1 MKQRWLDDSGAALVT
16 VLMIVAVMAAAAAIT
31 FEALGYSVK
40 LSTARRMYD
49 QARLYA
55 LGGEQLA
62 LVATAEIS
70 KAKSGMTEPRAVS
83 YPIDGGQIDA
93 LITDKSNCFNVNSL
107 VDRGDSGALSRREY
121 AANQYQRL
129 LVNLGF
135 AKRQAAELSATLVD
149 WIDTDTRPVNLGA
162 EDYDYT
168 SLSPSYRA
176 ANTFVADI
184 TELSVVKGYTP
195 EVLAQVKPYV
205 CVGYSSELVR
215 LNVNSLTERDAP
227 MLAAIVGDIIS
238 VDKALDIIIARPSG
252 GYDDVA
258 DFWAVR
264 GFRGLTIPQEVR
276 QQTTV
281 KAYLFES
288 RIRIRFHDAV
298 THMTSM
304 IYVDDAAVGQTLER
318 RFGILN

>member
-1 MKQRWLDDSGAALVT
+1 MKKLLDDKGAALVT
-16 VLMIVAVMAAAAAIT
+16 VMMVVAVMAAAAAIT
-31 FEALGYSVK
+31 FETLGYSVK

-70 KAKSGMTEPRAVS
+70 KAKASMIEPRAVS

-107 VDRGDSGALSRREY
+107 VDRGDSGALVGREY
-121 AANQYQRL
+121 ATNQYQRL
-129 LVNLGF
+129 LVNIGF
-135 AKRQAAELSATLVD
+135 AKRQAAELTATLVD
-149 WIDTDTRPVNLGA
+149 WIDTDSRPVALGA
-162 EDYDYT
+162 EDYDY
-168 SLSPSYRA
+168 SALIPSYRA
-176 ANTFVADI
+176 ANTFVADM
-184 TELSVVKGYTP
+184 TELSMVKGYTP
-195 EVLAQVKPYV
+195 EVLAQVKPYL
-205 CVGYSSELVR
+205 CVGYSNELVR
-215 LNVNSLTERDAP
+215 LNVNSFAERDAP
-227 MLAAIVGDIIS
+227 LLAAIVGDALS
-238 VDKALDIIIARPSG
+238 VEKAMDVIIARPSG

-264 GFRGLTIPQEVR
+264 GFRGMTIPQEVR
-276 QQTTV
+276 QQSTV
-281 KAYLFES
+281 KAYLFET

-304 IYVDDAAVGQTLER
+304 IYVDDDAVGQTLER